1 VEAKMNSGVESRDR
15 LIVALDF
22 EDIQQAKSM
31 VTQLGDSVT
40 FYKIGL
46 QLCMTGEYFR
56 LLDWLVAHHKKVF
69 VDLKFF
75 DIPTTV
81 GKAVKQLSGR
91 GITFATVHGNDGIMR
106 AAAENKGDVRILAVT
121 VLTSLDRGDLDD
133 LGFECDVEALVLSRA
148 SRAIELGCDGVVA
161 SGQEASAMRASLG
174 DGFLV
179 VSPGIRPVQ
188 NDDDQKRVVT
198 PTQALSNGA
207 DYLVV
212 GRPITAA
219 SDPLQAAQGI
229 QKEIALA
236 CAVS

>member
-1 VEAKMNSGVESRDR
+1 MNKGIESRDR
-15 LIVALDF
+15 LIVALDL
-22 EDIQQAKSM
+22 EDTQQAKAL
-31 VTQLGDSVT
+31 VTQLGDSVS

-46 QLCMTGEYFR
+46 QLCMTGHYFE
-56 LLDWLVAHHKKVF
+56 LLDWLVARQKKVF

-75 DIPTTV
+75 DIPATV
-81 GKAVKQLSGR
+81 GKAVKQLAGR

-133 LGFECDVEALVLSRA
+133 LGFECDVETLVLSRA
-148 SRAIELGCDGVVA
+148 SRAIKLGCDGVVA
-161 SGQEASAMRASLG
+161 SGQEASAMRKALG
-174 DGFLV
+174 QGFLII
-179 VSPGIRPVQ
+179 SPGIRPVH

-198 PTQALSNGA
+198 PTQALNNGA

-219 SDPLQAAQGI
+219 ADPVQAARAI
-229 QKEIALA
+229 QKEIAAA
-236 CAVS
+236 CG

>member
-1 VEAKMNSGVESRDR
+1 MNNGIESRDR

-22 EDIQQAKSM
+22 EDIQQAKSL

-46 QLCMTGEYFR
+46 QLCMTGKYFD
-56 LLDWLVAHHKKVF
+56 LLDWLVAQKKKVF

-75 DIPTTV
+75 DIPATV
-81 GKAVKQLSGR
+81 GKAVKQLAGR

-133 LGFECDVEALVLSRA
+133 LGFECDVETLVLSRA
-148 SRAIELGCDGVVA
+148 SRAVELGCDGVVA
-161 SGQEASAMRASLG
+161 SGQEASAMRQSLG
-174 DGFLV
+174 QGFLV
-179 VSPGIRPVQ
+179 VSPGIRPIE

-198 PTQALSNGA
+198 PTQALKNGA

-212 GRPITAA
+212 GRPIIAA
-219 SDPLQAAQGI
+219 PDPLLAAQNI
-229 QKEIALA
+229 QLEIASA
-236 CAVS
+236 CG

>member
-1 VEAKMNSGVESRDR
+1 MNSAIESRDR

-22 EDIQQAKSM
+22 EDIQQAKTL

-46 QLCMTGEYFR
+46 QLCMTGEYFE
-56 LLDWLVAHHKKVF
+56 LLDWLVAQQKKVF

-75 DIPTTV
+75 DIPATV
-81 GKAVKQLSGR
+81 GRAVKQLSGR

-161 SGQEASAMRASLG
+161 SGQEASAMRQSLG
-174 DGFLV
+174 HGFLV
-179 VSPGIRPVQ
+179 VSPGIRPIE

-198 PTQALSNGA
+198 PTQALKNGA

-219 SDPLQAAQGI
+219 LDPLQAAQGI
-229 QKEIALA
+229 QKEITLA
-236 CAVS
+236 CAAS

>member
-1 VEAKMNSGVESRDR
+1 MNSDIESRDR

-22 EDIQQAKSM
+22 EDIQQAKSL
-31 VTQLGDSVT
+31 VVELGESVT

-46 QLCMTGEYFR
+46 QLCMTGEYFG
-56 LLDWLVAHHKKVF
+56 LLDWLVAKQKKVF

-75 DIPTTV
+75 DIPATV

-161 SGQEASAMRASLG
+161 SGQEASAMRQSLG

-198 PTQALSNGA
+198 PTQALNNGA

-219 SDPLQAAQGI
+219 SDPVLAAQGI
-229 QKEIALA
+229 QKEIAAA
-236 CAVS
+236 CG

>member
-1 VEAKMNSGVESRDR
+1 MNNGIESRDR

-22 EDIQQAKSM
+22 EDIQQAKSL

-46 QLCMTGEYFR
+46 QLCMTGKYFDF
-56 LLDWLVAHHKKVF
+56 LDWLVAQKKKVF

-75 DIPTTV
+75 DIPATV
-81 GKAVKQLSGR
+81 GKAVKQLAGR

-133 LGFECDVEALVLSRA
+133 LGFECDLETLVLSRA
-148 SRAIELGCDGVVA
+148 SRAVELGCDGVVA
-161 SGQEASAMRASLG
+161 SGQEASAMRQSLG
-174 DGFLV
+174 QGFLV
-179 VSPGIRPVQ
+179 VSPGIRPLE

-198 PTQALSNGA
+198 PTQALKNGA

-212 GRPITAA
+212 GRPIIAA
-219 SDPLQAAQGI
+219 PDPLLAAQNI
-229 QKEIALA
+229 QLEIASA
-236 CAVS
+236 CG

>member
-1 VEAKMNSGVESRDR
+1 MNNGIESRDR

-22 EDIQQAKSM
+22 EDIQQAKSL
-31 VTQLGDSVT
+31 VAQLGDSVT

-46 QLCMTGEYFR
+46 QLCMTGKYFD
-56 LLDWLVAHHKKVF
+56 LLDWLVAQKKKVF

-75 DIPTTV
+75 DIPATV
-81 GKAVKQLSGR
+81 GKAVKQLAGR

-133 LGFECDVEALVLSRA
+133 LGFECDVETLVLSRA
-148 SRAIELGCDGVVA
+148 SRAVELGCDGVVA
-161 SGQEASAMRASLG
+161 SGQEASAMRQSLG
-174 DGFLV
+174 QGFLV
-179 VSPGIRPVQ
+179 VSPGIRPIE

-198 PTQALSNGA
+198 PTQALKNGA

-212 GRPITAA
+212 GRPIIAA
-219 SDPLQAAQGI
+219 PDPLLAAQNI
-229 QKEIALA
+229 QLEIASA
-236 CAVS
+236 CG

>member
-1 VEAKMNSGVESRDR
+1 MNSSIESRDR

-22 EDIQQAKSM
+22 EDIQQAKSL
-31 VTQLGDSVT
+31 VTLLGDSVT

-46 QLCMTGEYFR
+46 QLCMTGEYFD
-56 LLDWLVAHHKKVF
+56 LLDWLVAQQKKVF

-75 DIPTTV
+75 DIPATV

-133 LGFECDVEALVLSRA
+133 LGFDCDVEALVLSRA
-148 SRAIELGCDGVVA
+148 SRAVELGCDGVVA
-161 SGQEASAMRASLG
+161 SGQEASAMRSSLG
-174 DGFLV
+174 HGFLV

-198 PTQALSNGA
+198 PTQALNNGA

-219 SDPLQAAQGI
+219 SDPLLAAQNI
-229 QKEIALA
+229 QQEIAAA
-236 CAVS
+236 CG